1 MICFSKLFKIYF
13 NWCLVIPLT
22 CPLSGYRTKF
32 RTRFAKWLF
41 ANKFI
46 TLKKNHKRRLV
57 GFGEML
63 LFNFKKILI
72 VANVFLVSILFCW
85 LWRDIWQ
92 GESITQT
99 EIIWNKL
106 SKRPKKK
113 KKKTWAIY
121 CKELDLSSHFHTCH
135 AQFFIIAGIT
145 DLKLKGRILELGAFR
160 KD

>member
-92 GESITQT
+92 VESITQT

-106 SKRPKKK
+106 SKRQKKK
-113 KKKTWAIY
+113 RKR
-121 CKELDLSSHFHTCH
+121 EP
-135 AQFFIIAGIT
+135 FIVRNLTYPVIFT
-145 DLKLKGRILELGAFR
+145 LVMPSFLLLQP
-160 KD
+160 